1 MELNLEEIERQE
13 ESPFIER
20 FEEFFN
26 LEYKKEIENTKE
38 YLSLINGLMKNISG
52 SNFFTF
58 VITGQP

>member
-26 LEYKKEIENTKE
+26 LEYKKEIEKIIE
-38 YLSLINGLMKNISG
+38 SYPEEKSLVINYKILERFDPI
-52 SNFFTF
+52 
-58 VITGQP
+58 